1 MGGKVNAAEKLRLIT
16 PTADATFSAH
26 LHTTGRIPIKWYEAG
41 RGQILERLGYDYM
54 IGSALTWNGSY
65 AEEKAKRSAAEE
77 HISVTFT
84 VRDTR
89 GSDNR
94 RQYYRVIIPNKG

>member
-1 MGGKVNAAEKLRLIT
+1 VCSS
-16 PTADATFSAH
+16 D

-41 RGQILERLGYDYM
+41 KGQILERLGYDYM

-77 HISVTFT
+77 HIAVTFSA
-84 VRDTR
+84 RDGHR
-89 GSDNR
+89 GDNR
-94 RQYYRVIIPNKG
+94 RQYYRVIIPDDQPRRKDKSHEAKI